1 MENKNLWGN
10 LPEYEDIKT
19 PYVILKEQ
27 ASLLTKLTNGQ
38 LEATVTTTSGTGASL
53 IELSIE
59 ADLLGYSV
67 VILKVEHRNVI
78 LYPLTVTPT
87 LRRKSITCKN
97 QSDLETALEAV
108 FKSKEVR
115 SIISNLLANINAQG
129 R

>member
-67 VILKVEHRNVI
+67 VILKVEH
-78 LYPLTVTPT
+78 
-87 LRRKSITCKN
+87 
-97 QSDLETALEAV
+97 EM
-108 FKSKEVR
+108 
-115 SIISNLLANINAQG
+115 
-129 R
+129 